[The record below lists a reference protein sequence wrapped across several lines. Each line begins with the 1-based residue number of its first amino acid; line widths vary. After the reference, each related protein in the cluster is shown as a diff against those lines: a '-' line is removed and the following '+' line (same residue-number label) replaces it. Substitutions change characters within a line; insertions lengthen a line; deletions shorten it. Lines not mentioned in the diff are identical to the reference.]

1 MEIYNI
7 LINIEIKYK
16 DRKQEID
23 RKNNNRKVEV
33 WILL

>member
-23 RKNNNRKVEV
+23 KINNNRKVEV

>member
-16 DRKQEID
+16 GRKQDKI
-23 RKNNNRKVEV
+23 NNNRKVEV